1 MPSDF
6 DALEAAGVDVRGKI
20 ALTRYGGCFRGLKA
34 MNAEARGAV
43 ATLIY
48 SDPQQD
54 GFSWGPTYPAG
65 PWRPPQ
71 GVQRGSAQYLSLCAG
86 DPFRLYLDADAPD
99 PCGNVSYVPKHPV
112 LPLSYEDALPIQE
125 AEMST
130 MRRLGAREEVMLAV
144 QGNLASTYKELG
156 RIEECL
162 NLYRDVYSQE
172 LKLFGRH
179 NRQSLESANN
189 YASTLKVLNR
199 HDEVKT
205 LMRKTLPVAR
215 RVLGDSNALTLRMRW
230 IYAQSL
236 CRADGVTLDD
246 VREAVTTLEDSE
258 RIARRVLGGAHPLTV
273 DIEGDLRKARDV
285 RDARESG
292 RGVIFE

>member
-54 GFSWGPTYPAG
+54 GFTWGPTYPAG

-112 LPLSYEDALPIQE
+112 LPLSYEDALPILQ
-125 AEMST
+125 
-130 MRRLGAREEVMLAV
+130 L
-144 QGNLASTYKELG
+144 
-156 RIEECL
+156 
-162 NLYRDVYSQE
+162 
-172 LKLFGRH
+172 
-179 NRQSLESANN
+179 
-189 YASTLKVLNR
+189 
-199 HDEVKT
+199 
-205 LMRKTLPVAR
+205 
-215 RVLGDSNALTLRMRW
+215 
-230 IYAQSL
+230 
-236 CRADGVTLDD
+236 
-246 VREAVTTLEDSE
+246 
-258 RIARRVLGGAHPLTV
+258 LGGPAAPAYQRT
-273 DIEGDLRKARDV
+273 RFV
-285 RDARESG
+285 RLPDESSVAAWTADP
-292 RGVIFE
+292 RWKTA